1 MFTNLEL
8 QIIGKTLL
16 SRRDWLNKSINNPEM
31 NAVKVQNQEALELI
45 DSVLVKIGLKPRP
58 APITHETSTTGASS
72 KTPRLTTT
80 QKRSQLSP
88 DKMKVLVIDDDNLIT
103 TFLET
108 ILHSASILNVD
119 TVNDGLKAI
128 SMLYAANPPYDLVLC
143 DWNMPIKNG
152 LDVHNAMRA
161 TERYLDTC
169 FMLVTAV
176 TEAAQIRAAIVE
188 GVDDYVVKPIEEEK
202 IIKKIA
208 RHFPNLAASN
218 LAAPNLAA
226 PNLATPNSA
235 TPNLATPK
243 EDSAE

>member
-1 MFTNLEL
+1 
-8 QIIGKTLL
+8 
-16 SRRDWLNKSINNPEM
+16 M
-31 NAVKVQNQEALELI
+31 NALKIQNQEALELI
-45 DSVLVKIGLKPRP
+45 DSVLVKIGLKPKP
-58 APITHETSTTGASS
+58 APIANETTPTTAASS
-72 KTPRLTTT
+72 KIPKLTSA
-80 QKRSQLSP
+80 QKRSQLSLE
-88 DKMKVLVIDDDNLIT
+88 KMQVLVIDDDSLIT

-128 SMLYAANPPYDLVLC
+128 SMMYAANPPYDLVLC

-152 LDVHNAMRA
+152 LDVYNAMRA

-176 TEAAQIRAAIVE
+176 TEAAQIRAAIEE

-208 RHFPNLAASN
+208 RHFPNVSASN
-218 LAAPNLAA
+218 PSTTNPGATNPDAFKPD
-226 PNLATPNSA
+226 TPN
-235 TPNLATPK
+235 
-243 EDSAE
+243 EDTAE

>member
-31 NAVKVQNQEALELI
+31 DAVKVQNQEAIELI
-45 DSVLVKIGLKPRP
+45 DSVLTKIGLKARP
-58 APITHETSTTGASS
+58 AQITHEATPSTGSSS
-72 KTPRLTTT
+72 KVPRLTTI

-88 DKMKVLVIDDDNLIT
+88 EKMKVLVIDDDNLIT
-103 TFLET
+103 TFLEA

-128 SMLYAANPPYDLVLC
+128 SILYAANPPYDLVLC

-152 LDVHNAMRA
+152 LDVYNAMRA
-161 TERYLDTC
+161 TERYLGTC

-202 IIKKIA
+202 ILKKIA
-208 RHFPNLAASN
+208 RHFPNLGASN
-218 LAAPNLAA
+218 F
-226 PNLATPNSA
+226 A
-235 TPNLATPK
+235 TPNLATPE